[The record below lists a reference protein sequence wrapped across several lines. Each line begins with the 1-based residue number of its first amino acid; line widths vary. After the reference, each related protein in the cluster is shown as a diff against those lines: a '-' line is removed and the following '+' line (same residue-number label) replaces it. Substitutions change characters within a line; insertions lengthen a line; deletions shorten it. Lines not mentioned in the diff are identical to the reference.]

1 MADRLEISLL
11 APVVQCQKDPP
22 IFGGSFLYLSYLF
35 QGFPCSVSKR
45 LFPIVTMQW
54 EKGRFSSIPCLPPSL
69 ARQV

>member
-1 MADRLEISLL
+1 MTEAMPFL
-11 APVVQCQKDPP
+11 QKIDITFLRPP
-22 IFGGSFLYLSYLF
+22 TIFGGSFLYLSYLF

-54 EKGRFSSIPCLPPSL
+54 EKGRFSSTPCLPPSL